1 MADAGTAAPLVEVA
15 RSLRP
20 LILEHADAAER
31 ESRYAQ
37 PVIDAMREAGIY
49 RALVPT
55 ALGGLE
61 TTPAEL
67 LAMLEELARADA
79 SAAWLAMIGST
90 SGLASAFIDPAI
102 ARELF
107 TPGRIAA
114 GVVAPRGTGRRVE
127 GGLVLTGRWP
137 FASGCQHSSLIGLSC
152 MIEGD
157 GTPPSVYHALVPM
170 GDVEVLDT
178 WDVSGLRATGSHD
191 VVLHDVFVPE
201 GHGFSF
207 LPEQQPHQE
216 GALYRFPLRGLLSA
230 VVAAV
235 ALGTARGALEDL
247 RALATVKTP
256 TGRQRALAEMATTQV
271 DYARAEGRL
280 HSGRAFLFEMVEEL
294 WQARE
299 RGERPSEEQRTL
311 MRLAST
317 AAVDGAVAAVDAA
330 YTLAGATSLYAT
342 SPLQRRFRD
351 IHAITQHIMVTTVS
365 YEAAG
370 RALLGLTAPPGFL

>member
-1 MADAGTAAPLVEVA
+1 MGDARPAGPLVEAVRA
-15 RSLRP
+15 LRP
-20 LILEHADAAER
+20 LVLEHADAAER

-37 PVIDAMREAGIY
+37 PFVDAMREAGVY
-49 RALVPT
+49 RALVP
-55 ALGGLE
+55 AAMGGGE
-61 TTPAEL
+61 THPAEL
-67 LAMLEELARADA
+67 LAALEELARADA

-102 ARELF
+102 ASELF
-107 TPGRIAA
+107 PPGRIAA
-114 GVVAPRGTGRRVE
+114 GVVAPRGTARRVE
-127 GGLVLTGRWP
+127 GGLILSGRWP

-157 GTPPSVYHALVPM
+157 STPSVYHALVPM

-191 VVLHDVFVPE
+191 VVLRDVFVPE

-207 LPEQQPHQE
+207 LPEQHPRHE

-247 RALATVKTP
+247 RELATAKTP
-256 TGRQRALAEMATTQV
+256 TGRQRALAELATTQV

-280 HSGRAFLFEMVEEL
+280 HAGRAFLFEMVEEL
-294 WQARE
+294 WQTRE

-317 AAVDGAVAAVDAA
+317 TAVEGATAAVDAA
-330 YTLAGATSLYAT
+330 YLLGGSTSLYAA

-351 IHAITQHIMVTTVS
+351 IHAITQHVMVTTVS

-370 RALLGLTAPPGFL
+370 RALLGLTVPPGFV